1 MNSLDALYLL
11 LLPGGVG
18 CYVLKYMAQNR
29 IARLLRERPPQ
40 QWKLIAEPEQ
50 GRPSGMRT
58 WMRMQ
63 HVLRSSQPR
72 LPELLKDDAI
82 KRWFGLWRVTPW
94 LAWGCWFAAMFLQ
107 WKAR

>member
-1 MNSLDALYLL
+1 MSPVVALYLL
-11 LLPGGVG
+11 LLAGGIA
-18 CYVLKYMAQNR
+18 CFVLYYLAQYR
-29 IARLLRERPPQ
+29 IARLLREHHPQ
-40 QWKLIAEPEQ
+40 QWKIIAEPEQ

-72 LPELLKDDAI
+72 LPELLRDDAI
-82 KRWFGLWRVTPW
+82 TRWFGLWRVAPW

-107 WKAR
+107 WEAH